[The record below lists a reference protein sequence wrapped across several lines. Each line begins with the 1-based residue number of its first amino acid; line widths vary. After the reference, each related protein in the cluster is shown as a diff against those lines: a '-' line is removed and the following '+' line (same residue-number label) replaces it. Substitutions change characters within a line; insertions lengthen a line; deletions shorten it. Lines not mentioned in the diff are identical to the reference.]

1 VLLWGDVL
9 GVLLHPGCIQYREC
23 TQVHFSAAVYIYI
36 YIGCIDMESSS
47 QGSGHV
53 HGQVEPV
60 GRVRPRDCGAR
71 LCMRKHVL
79 YFA

>member
-1 VLLWGDVL
+1 V
-9 GVLLHPGCIQYREC
+9 C
-23 TQVHFSAAVYIYI
+23 IYI
-36 YIGCIDMESSS
+36 EREAVGNGSSGLPIDMESPN
-47 QGSGHV
+47 QGSGHAR
-53 HGQVEPV
+53 GQGGPV

>member
-1 VLLWGDVL
+1 MQGMGRGGW
-9 GVLLHPGCIQYREC
+9 
-23 TQVHFSAAVYIYI
+23 QVEASSIYI
-36 YIGCIDMESSS
+36 YIVGNKSPGLPIDM
-47 QGSGHV
+47 GSPSHYHGHAR
-53 HGQVEPV
+53 GQVGSM